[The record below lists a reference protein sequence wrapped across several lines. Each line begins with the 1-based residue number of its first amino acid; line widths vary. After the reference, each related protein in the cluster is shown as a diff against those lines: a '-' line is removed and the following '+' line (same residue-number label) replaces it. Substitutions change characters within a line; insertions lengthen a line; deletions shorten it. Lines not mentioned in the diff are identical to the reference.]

1 MQPGA
6 QLLGLIGYRT
16 NVVRLNQEL
25 LESDAGTTHLM
36 GLGLRKGTNIGA
48 LMLLCGVH
56 FSAGDFPPEI
66 GPFACD
72 PKSQPWQHLVCYRG
86 HVQGKVSSHAHTKAD
101 WLDYDPVALAVLVIG
116 MIGLLALTI

>member
-1 MQPGA
+1 MTAAP
-6 QLLGLIGYRT
+6 
-16 NVVRLNQEL
+16 
-25 LESDAGTTHLM
+25 THLM

-72 PKSQPWQHLVCYRG
+72 A
-86 HVQGKVSSHAHTKAD
+86 SHSLGSICSAIGDTFKGRFQVMHTKA
-101 WLDYDPVALAVLVIG
+101 ALARL
-116 MIGLLALTI
+116 